1 MAGQGRGVNRSGLSP
16 TVPASHSTVPAPHPT
31 ARGDGRARWPATR
44 SRASGR
50 HSAGGDRAG
59 PERWPGCH
67 RGSGFGDGRAGR
79 GGGLAAIAGWGCGD
93 GVAVLREPRRGAV
106 RPVGAAQ
113 AAGVALGAATRHT
126 RVAMPLPVPLVSAG
140 QPAAR
145 ASRLG
150 EPTRRFGRRSGP
162 DRAETRHPDS
172 GRGHLRGNGQGHLRD
187 LVAAPQ
193 VGASG
198 LSSAQRARCRG
209 GDAGRP
215 RAWCRRRRSGRRTW
229 CSAARPDARACVV
242 FRRRT

>member
-1 MAGQGRGVNRSGLSP
+1 MGGRDGRRPEAERAGGTAPAV
-16 TVPASHSTVPAPHPT
+16 TVPAQS
-31 ARGDGRARWPATR
+31 
-44 SRASGR
+44 
-50 HSAGGDRAG
+50 
-59 PERWPGCH
+59 
-67 RGSGFGDGRAGR
+67 
-79 GGGLAAIAGWGCGD
+79 GGLAATGGRGSVTAAAVRAGVVAWLPSQVGGCGD